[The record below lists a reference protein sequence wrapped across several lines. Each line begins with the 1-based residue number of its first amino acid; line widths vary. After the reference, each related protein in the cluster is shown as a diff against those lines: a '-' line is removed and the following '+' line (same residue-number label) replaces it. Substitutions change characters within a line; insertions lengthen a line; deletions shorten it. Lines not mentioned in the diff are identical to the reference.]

1 MVCVSG
7 AISGRAT
14 LRRGRARASVPS
26 SSYSEEHEQNEHAW
40 HLQYG
45 QWCSLWSAEQKA
57 WQSANIRSPS
67 RPELHRPVIAAAE
80 VSGAP
85 HQPHPRH
92 LHQLQWSSA
101 SAGEHQP

>member
-1 MVCVSG
+1 MAQGS
-7 AISGRAT
+7 
-14 LRRGRARASVPS
+14 ARASVPS

-67 RPELHRPVIAAAE
+67 RPELQRPVIAAWLLWLNC
-80 VSGAP
+80 AP
-85 HQPHPRH
+85 PAIC
-92 LHQLQWSSA
+92 A
-101 SAGEHQP
+101 SVAS

>member
-1 MVCVSG
+1 MAQGS
-7 AISGRAT
+7 
-14 LRRGRARASVPS
+14 ARASVPS

-67 RPELHRPVIAAAE
+67 RPELQMVYVPPAAMVAPVAKVSPYSNSPSAAQPLLQRPIE
-80 VSGAP
+80 
-85 HQPHPRH
+85 
-92 LHQLQWSSA
+92 
-101 SAGEHQP
+101 

>member
-1 MVCVSG
+1 MAVGG
-7 AISGRAT
+7 ASVAHGS
-14 LRRGRARASVPS
+14 ARASVPS

-92 LHQLQWSSA
+92 LHQPQWSSA